1 MKYSPESAEANT
13 ILCLE
18 IFYAE
23 ARRISLRHTFGYGKQ
38 LIPDPLVI
46 GTHRL
51 KWLSRMKAHEN
62 INLCRL
68 CGGGDGVEH

>member
-1 MKYSPESAEANT
+1 MKYSPEPAEANT

-23 ARRISLRHTFGYGKQ
+23 AKKISLRHTFDYGKQ

-46 GTHRL
+46 GTH
-51 KWLSRMKAHEN
+51 
-62 INLCRL
+62 
-68 CGGGDGVEH
+68 

>member
-1 MKYSPESAEANT
+1 MSCLTPERRVAAKEGCSGLDIKKYKCKMKYSSELAEANT

-23 ARRISLRHTFGYGKQ
+23 AKRISLRHTFGYGKQ

-46 GTHRL
+46 GTH
-51 KWLSRMKAHEN
+51 
-62 INLCRL
+62 
-68 CGGGDGVEH
+68 

>member
-1 MKYSPESAEANT
+1 MKYSPEPAEANT

-23 ARRISLRHTFGYGKQ
+23 ARRISLRHTLRYGKQ

-46 GTHRL
+46 GTH
-51 KWLSRMKAHEN
+51 
-62 INLCRL
+62 
-68 CGGGDGVEH
+68 

>member
-1 MKYSPESAEANT
+1 MKYSPEPAEANT

-46 GTHRL
+46 GTH
-51 KWLSRMKAHEN
+51 
-62 INLCRL
+62 
-68 CGGGDGVEH
+68 